1 MIPRRLRFVPT
12 LLLSAS
18 LLGGLLAAGC
28 DETPEPAPPT
38 ERAAEIAA
46 EVMAGASAPLA
57 TAPADP
63 ATAEVVAPADWRAWM
78 DAEVAA
84 LQASDRSRFDAL
96 MSMEPLPTR
105 AQTLRFRGDL
115 VRDPAAA
122 PVLLHRLV
130 TSHEDA
136 AVRAAIVEALP
147 RTGADVGTALADL
160 LALESDAGVREV
172 IVATSWRAS
181 SDAGLATLRRGMNDA
196 APEVRAAAVQ
206 AAARHARASEL
217 ASELVAA
224 LSDTDDA
231 TRLQAIRAVGAL
243 KLDSAKAPLVALLS
257 EDSGKVRASSVRAL
271 GRIDASWAAA
281 QPQVAALSSD
291 PDPAVTR
298 AVSDLS
304 R

>member
-1 MIPRRLRFVPT
+1 SALPQRPLAMIPRRLRFVPT

-38 ERAAEIAA
+38 RRAEEVAAETAA

-57 TAPADP
+57 TAPADL
-63 ATAEVVAPADWRAWM
+63 ASAEVGARADWRAWM

-136 AVRAAIVEALP
+136 SVRAAI
-147 RTGADVGTALADL
+147 
-160 LALESDAGVREV
+160 
-172 IVATSWRAS
+172 
-181 SDAGLATLRRGMNDA
+181 
-196 APEVRAAAVQ
+196 
-206 AAARHARASEL
+206 
-217 ASELVAA
+217 
-224 LSDTDDA
+224 
-231 TRLQAIRAVGAL
+231 
-243 KLDSAKAPLVALLS
+243 
-257 EDSGKVRASSVRAL
+257 
-271 GRIDASWAAA
+271 
-281 QPQVAALSSD
+281 
-291 PDPAVTR
+291 
-298 AVSDLS
+298 
-304 R
+304 

>member
-1 MIPRRLRFVPT
+1 FVPT

-46 EVMAGASAPLA
+46 EGMAGASAPLA
-57 TAPADP
+57 TAPADL

-84 LQASDRSRFDAL
+84 LQASERSRFDAL

-147 RTGADVGTALADL
+147 RTGADVG
-160 LALESDAGVREV
+160 
-172 IVATSWRAS
+172 
-181 SDAGLATLRRGMNDA
+181 
-196 APEVRAAAVQ
+196 
-206 AAARHARASEL
+206 
-217 ASELVAA
+217 
-224 LSDTDDA
+224 
-231 TRLQAIRAVGAL
+231 
-243 KLDSAKAPLVALLS
+243 
-257 EDSGKVRASSVRAL
+257 
-271 GRIDASWAAA
+271 
-281 QPQVAALSSD
+281 
-291 PDPAVTR
+291 
-298 AVSDLS
+298 
-304 R
+304 